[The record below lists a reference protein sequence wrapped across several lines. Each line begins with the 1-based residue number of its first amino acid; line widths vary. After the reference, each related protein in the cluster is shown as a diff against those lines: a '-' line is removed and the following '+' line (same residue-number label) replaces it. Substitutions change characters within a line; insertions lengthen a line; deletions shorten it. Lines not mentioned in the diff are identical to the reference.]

1 MTVKTATA
9 CIVMVA
15 AAFVASGC
23 GGNKSRFDSHM
34 RRGQAYFSQGE
45 FAKASIEFRNA
56 MQIIPTDPTARVM
69 AGHTAERLG
78 QYRAAIGLYQAVVDS
93 TPDNADAR
101 ASLARLLTLAGAPQ
115 RSLDLIK
122 PGLSEHPDD
131 IELLVA
137 EAAAKVA
144 LNDDAGAQAAAERAL
159 QLAPANED
167 AVAVRAGLYRR
178 SGDLAAAIA
187 LVDATLKQLPS
198 SAPLREM
205 LVSLY
210 AADGEQDR
218 AMEQLRVLI
227 DLKPKELRYRG
238 QLGGL
243 YTQAHR
249 LDDAQR
255 TLEQAIQE
263 FPENDAPRLALIDFL
278 STQRSAAQAEQVLR
292 GFIAHA
298 PDHYDLQLYLG
309 KLLESAGKTQQA
321 LDVYQDLVRRAGI
334 EPKGLLA
341 RDRIAVINIAQGRN
355 DEALRLIAE
364 VLRVNARDSAAL
376 VLRGEIELERHD
388 AVAAIA
394 DFRAVLRDQPRATGM
409 QRALARAHL
418 ANGEP
423 ALAEEALRA
432 ALQAA
437 PGDTSVTI
445 ELARLMQQ
453 TGRSD
458 EALALLNEAA
468 HKAPDLSVR
477 EELVRA
483 YLSKRD
489 FAVAR
494 TTAHELETSYPDAV
508 TPHYLAGLAA
518 QGENKPDDAHKEFE
532 RALAMQPHALEVLS
546 ALARLELGRGQAEQA
561 IELVK
566 NAAERDPS
574 NAYVWNLLGELY
586 LARQSVAAAVDAF
599 TCASRLLP
607 QWWVPYRN
615 IAFARSAANDVTA
628 AISQYNTAIGVA
640 PWEPGLVIELAE
652 LYEKHDRV
660 DEAIGSYDAWHKKNP
675 RVQLVAN
682 NLAMLLVTYRSDRVS
697 LDRARELTRGFDSST
712 EAAFLDTD
720 GWVHFKRAEYA
731 DALPPLERAA
741 ERAPDSHLIHYHLG
755 MAELQAGRTDRARAE
770 LQTAVSGAAKFQGL
784 DEARSA
790 LASLSSRSS

>member
-1 MTVKTATA
+1 MTVKTAIA

-23 GGNKSRFDSHM
+23 GGTQSRFDSHM
-34 RRGQAYFSQGE
+34 RRGQTYFSQGE

-56 MQIIPTDPTARVM
+56 MQIIPTNPTAQLM

-78 QYRAAIGLYQAVVDS
+78 QYRAALGLYQAVVDS
-93 TPDNADAR
+93 TPGNADAR
-101 ASLARLLTLAGAPQ
+101 ASLARLLTMAGAPQ

-137 EAAAKVA
+137 EAAAKAA
-144 LNDDAGAQAAAERAL
+144 LNDNAGAQATAERAL
-159 QLAPANED
+159 QLAPTNED
-167 AVAVRAGLYRR
+167 AVGVRAGLYRR
-178 SGDLAAAIA
+178 NGDLAGAIT
-187 LVDATLKQLPS
+187 LVDATLKQLPAS
-198 SAPLREM
+198 TSLREM
-205 LVSLY
+205 LASLY
-210 AADGEQDR
+210 ATAGEQDK
-218 AMEQLRVLI
+218 AIEQLRLLI
-227 DLKPKELRYRG
+227 GLKPKELRYRG
-238 QLGGL
+238 QLAGL

-249 LDDAQR
+249 LDDAQPA
-255 TLEQAIQE
+255 LEQAIQD
-263 FPENDAPRLALIDFL
+263 FPESDAPRLALIDFL
-278 STQRSAAQAEQVLR
+278 NTQRSAAQAEQVLR
-292 GFIAHA
+292 GFIARA

-321 LDVYQDLVRRAGI
+321 LDVYQDLIRRAGNA
-334 EPKGLLA
+334 PKGLLA
-341 RDRIAVINIAQGRN
+341 RDQIAIVDVAQGRN

-364 VLRVNARDSAAL
+364 VLQVNPRDSAAL
-376 VLRGEIELERHD
+376 GLRGEIELERHD
-388 AVAAIA
+388 LVAAIG
-394 DFRAVLRDQPRATGM
+394 DFRAVLRDQPRATGI
-409 QRALARAHL
+409 QRSLARAHL

-453 TGRSD
+453 TGRTD
-458 EALALLNEAA
+458 EALALLTKAA

-483 YLSKRD
+483 YLAKRD
-489 FAVAR
+489 FTSAR
-494 TTAHELETSYPDAV
+494 TTAHALETSYPDAV

-518 QGENKPDDAHKEFE
+518 QGENKPDEAQKEFE

-546 ALARLELGRGQAEQA
+546 ALARLELVRGRTAHA

-566 NAAERDPS
+566 NAAERDS
-574 NAYVWNLLGELY
+574 ANAYLWNLLGELY
-586 LARQSVAAAVDAF
+586 LARESLAPAVDAF
-599 TCASRLLP
+599 TRASRLLP
-607 QWWVPYRN
+607 LWWVPYRN
-615 IAFARSAANDVTA
+615 IAFANGAANDLSGAV
-628 AISQYNTAIGVA
+628 SQYDKAIGVA
-640 PWEPGLVIELAE
+640 PGEPGLVIELAG
-652 LYEKHDRV
+652 LYEKHDRI
-660 DEAIGSYDAWHKKNP
+660 DEAIGSYEAWHKKNP

-790 LASLSSRSS
+790 LASLNSRTS